1 MWVIVK
7 ASKLKFSRHYIGI
20 RQLISTLAIAIL
32 QYGTWIDDVRV
43 NSVRLRDIKGRNG
56 AERSVETIIM

>member
-1 MWVIVK
+1 MVTVK

-20 RQLISTLAIAIL
+20 RQLICTLAIAIL

-43 NSVRLRDIKGRNG
+43 NIASDCEIKDGTELRG
-56 AERSVETIIM
+56 ALKL